1 MSTFFPLARKTK
13 KTKSTPIE
21 KGQSTPNSTW
31 QQEPRTITDLS
42 EAQQSL
48 FSEYRNHWHQIRT
61 RFSCTNH
68 LLDWYNYRLSSLQPY
83 PETRQ

>member
-31 QQEPRTITDLS
+31 QQEPRTITDPS

-48 FSEYRNHWHQIRT
+48 FPEYRNH
-61 RFSCTNH
+61 
-68 LLDWYNYRLSSLQPY
+68 
-83 PETRQ
+83 